1 MIIDIAR
8 SHFIM
13 SSSSSFASSSAS
25 KRSRPA
31 GQKPQDAKKKRPF
44 FECEICDLEFNSAT
58 NFAAHMKGKRH
69 EETKKVYIYNRFLFL
84 FCYCSKYILLIFM
97 SKKAKS
103 SSTSVVA
110 QADVSAASDRTLTN
124 ALVQAFSTDLTSTVI
139 EYDIV
144 AASTQEATPA
154 PRVHAMARQPLSDTF
169 SSPAPRLHASVR
181 QPLSD
186 TFSSPPRVH
195 APIRRPLSD
204 TFSSP
209 APHVHAPERR
219 PPSRMSAY
227 VARVATVEATGIR
240 LRLRHSW
247 VCSGSNSWQARTYS
261 RKMWHTAWRWGPM
274 ARSTSTTGVWNK

>member
-154 PRVHAMARQPLSDTF
+154 PRVHAT
-169 SSPAPRLHASVR
+169 VR

-240 LRLRHSW
+240 LRLRHS
-247 VCSGSNSWQARTYS
+247 
-261 RKMWHTAWRWGPM
+261 
-274 ARSTSTTGVWNK
+274 